1 MPKPVHDMV
10 NKMLDNPD
18 FYPEKSEKQQKAIA
32 WATAWSQYKKKK
44 KRKKKS
50 NYGFGSE
57 RLAELK
63 QLDYEIDLLENY
75 GLNKEASILN
85 DRFIRLSQNNIS
97 VEQMGDKFQIMLNG
111 EIPYKNQI
119 SDSPV
124 VFTTFGKAQNFADK
138 LKKSM

>member
-10 NKMLDNPD
+10 NKMLANPD
-18 FYPEKSEKQQKAIA
+18 FYPEKSEKQQKAVA
-32 WATAWSQYKKKK
+32 WAIAWSQYKKK
-44 KRKKKS
+44 RKKKS
-50 NYGFGSE
+50 DYGFGNE
-57 RLAELK
+57 RLAELQ
-63 QLDYEIDLLENY
+63 QLDYEIDLLENHK
-75 GLNKEASILN
+75 LTKEASILN

-119 SDSPV
+119 SDLPV
-124 VFTTFGKAQNFADK
+124 VFTTFDKAQNFADK

>member
-10 NKMLDNPD
+10 NKMLASPD

-44 KRKKKS
+44 RKKKS
-50 NYGFGSE
+50 DYGFGNE
-57 RLAELK
+57 RLAELQ
-63 QLDYEIDLLENY
+63 QLDYEINLLENHK
-75 GLNKEASILN
+75 LVKEALILN
-85 DRFIRLSQNNIS
+85 DRFMRLSQNNIS
-97 VEQMGDKFQIMLNG
+97 VEQMGDKYQIMLNG

-119 SDSPV
+119 SDLPV
-124 VFTTFGKAQNFADK
+124 VFTTFDKAQNFADK

>member
-10 NKMLDNPD
+10 NKMLANPD

-50 NYGFGSE
+50 DYGFGNE
-57 RLAELK
+57 RLAELQ
-63 QLDYEIDLLENY
+63 QLDYEIDLLESH
-75 GLNKEASILN
+75 GLTKEASVLN
-85 DRFIRLSQNNIS
+85 DKFIRLSQNNIS
-97 VEQMGDKFQIMLNG
+97 VEQMGDKYQIMLNG

-124 VFTTFGKAQNFADK
+124 EFTTLDKAQMFADK

>member
-10 NKMLDNPD
+10 NEMLANPD
-18 FYPEKSEKQQKAIA
+18 FYPEKSEKQQKAVA
-32 WATAWSQYKKKK
+32 WAIAWSQYKKK
-44 KRKKKS
+44 RKKKS
-50 NYGFGSE
+50 DYGFGNE
-57 RLAELK
+57 RLAELQ
-63 QLDYEIDLLENY
+63 QLDYEIDLLENHK
-75 GLNKEASILN
+75 LTKEASILN

-119 SDSPV
+119 SDLPV
-124 VFTTFGKAQNFADK
+124 VFTTFDKAQNFADK

>member
-10 NKMLDNPD
+10 NKMLTNPD
-18 FYPEKSEKQQKAIA
+18 FYPEKSEKQQKAVA
-32 WATAWSQYKKKK
+32 WAIAWSQYKKK
-44 KRKKKS
+44 RKKKS
-50 NYGFGSE
+50 DYGFGNE
-57 RLAELK
+57 RLAELQ
-63 QLDYEIDLLENY
+63 QLDYEIDLLENHK
-75 GLNKEASILN
+75 LTKEASILN

-119 SDSPV
+119 SDLPV
-124 VFTTFGKAQNFADK
+124 VFTTFDKAQMFADK